1 MNKQSVL
8 IFKLPELFKIL
19 NEIKEELDFN
29 IYSFSKKDE
38 IFDLKK
44 KDLFSYIV
52 LTNSENE
59 IKEEKCQLILKKLP
73 DTINSITEKINVSLL
88 KQKFNE
94 QSDVLIG
101 KYSIDINSRLIKNN
115 MKSLKLT
122 EKEIQIIVYLNSSK
136 KPQNIESLQKKVWG
150 HNSSL
155 ETHTVETHIYRLRK
169 KINETFN
176 DDNFLISKKDGYSI
190 N

>member
-1 MNKQSVL
+1 MNKQNVL

-19 NEIKEELDFN
+19 NEIREELDFD

-38 IFDLKK
+38 ILDLKK
-44 KDLFSYIV
+44 KDSSGYIV
-52 LTNSENE
+52 LTNPENE
-59 IKEEKCQLILKKLP
+59 IQDEKCQLVLNKLP
-73 DTINSITEKINVSLL
+73 DTIYSIIEKINISLL
-88 KQKFNE
+88 KQRFNE

-101 KYSIDINSRLIKNN
+101 KYSIDINSRIIKNS

-122 EKEIQIIVYLNSSK
+122 EKEIQIIVYLNNSK
-136 KPQNIESLQKKVWG
+136 KPQNIENLQKKVWG
-150 HNSSL
+150 HNSNL
-155 ETHTVETHIYRLRK
+155 ERHTVETHIYRLRK
-169 KINETFN
+169 KINETFK